1 MGDLKAM
8 FSSLLGKESAK
19 KVRKDKDKKKDTRK
33 RGKKEKKKKKKEKGK
48 DKTKEKIGR
57 RIEKKKKKK
66 KEVEEEEEE
75 PEENQRNGRT
85 QQELP
90 LQQVDGYEIYEEEE
104 EEEEE
109 EEVQE
114 HRGQSVPRKR
124 KKKEILK
131 PRADKSRKKAKEN
144 NDDDDDDDDDD
155 DEQVAGEQDG
165 RKNWK
170 WNAHNL
176 EGQKYGQWS
185 ETEQEALTNALETWC
200 RSNRCL
206 DKFNRKDYS
215 FLLRERNQSRRELD
229 KTIYYE
235 ISAEVN
241 TRNPQQCYE
250 RIRRTLIRSAKGA
263 DELRNKEWSDE
274 EKVRLKSLVDR
285 YGNTAW
291 NEIGKRLGRDG
302 QNCRDK
308 YRSTFDIFDENR
320 GEVKKGRFS
329 DEERA
334 KFRKIMEEYYEEYGI
349 ELGNPEDGKH
359 GEFLDN
365 ISWTVVAKK
374 LGGNRSEKSCFTH
387 WKNILAAGEK
397 GDFMVENGAWGG
409 YDDDASLLEQ
419 VKEQCISDEMN
430 EVDVDF
436 SLVTVPGR
444 SQTQI
449 VRRWKFLKQRTDTRK
464 VKALSKKIEKYEAKV
479 VKERKKEA
487 RRRVSI

>member
-19 KVRKDKDKKKDTRK
+19 KVKKDKDKKKDKRK

-57 RIEKKKKKK
+57 RIEKKKK

-104 EEEEE
+104 EEE
-109 EEVQE
+109 VQE

-131 PRADKSRKKAKEN
+131 PRADKSRKKPKKN
-144 NDDDDDDDDDD
+144 NNDDDDDDD

-334 KFRKIMEEYYEEYGI
+334 KFRKIMEEYYEEHGI

-387 WKNILAAGEK
+387 WKNVLAAGEK

-487 RRRVSI
+487 RRRVS

>member
-1 MGDLKAM
+1 MGDLKAV

-19 KVRKDKDKKKDTRK
+19 KVRKDKDKKKDKRK
-33 RGKKEKKKKKKEKGK
+33 REKKEKKKKKKEKGK

-57 RIEKKKKKK
+57 RIEKKKKK
-66 KEVEEEEEE
+66 EVEEEEEEEE

-131 PRADKSRKKAKEN
+131 PRADKSRKKPKKN
-144 NDDDDDDDDDD
+144 NNDDDDDDD

-334 KFRKIMEEYYEEYGI
+334 KFRKIMEEYYEEHDI

-387 WKNILAAGEK
+387 WKNVLAAGEK

-487 RRRVSI
+487 RRRVS

>member
-1 MGDLKAM
+1 MGDLKAV

-19 KVRKDKDKKKDTRK
+19 KVRKDKDKKKDKRK
-33 RGKKEKKKKKKEKGK
+33 REKKEKKKKKKEKGK

-57 RIEKKKKKK
+57 RIEKKKKK
-66 KEVEEEEEE
+66 EVEEEEEEEE

-104 EEEEE
+104 EEE
-109 EEVQE
+109 VQE

-131 PRADKSRKKAKEN
+131 PRADKSRKKPKKN
-144 NDDDDDDDDDD
+144 NNDDDDDDD

-334 KFRKIMEEYYEEYGI
+334 KF
-349 ELGNPEDGKH
+349 
-359 GEFLDN
+359 
-365 ISWTVVAKK
+365 
-374 LGGNRSEKSCFTH
+374 EKSWRSIT
-387 WKNILAAGEK
+387 KNTTSSSG
-397 GDFMVENGAWGG
+397 
-409 YDDDASLLEQ
+409 
-419 VKEQCISDEMN
+419 
-430 EVDVDF
+430 
-436 SLVTVPGR
+436 
-444 SQTQI
+444 
-449 VRRWKFLKQRTDTRK
+449 TRK
-464 VKALSKKIEKYEAKV
+464 TVNTGNF
-479 VKERKKEA
+479 
-487 RRRVSI
+487 

>member
-66 KEVEEEEEE
+66 EVEEEEEEE

-104 EEEEE
+104 EEE
-109 EEVQE
+109 VQE

-131 PRADKSRKKAKEN
+131 PRADKSRKKPKKN
-144 NDDDDDDDDDD
+144 NNDDDDDDD

-334 KFRKIMEEYYEEYGI
+334 KFRKIMEEYYEEHGI

-387 WKNILAAGEK
+387 WKNVLAAGEK

>member
-1 MGDLKAM
+1 MGDLKAV

-19 KVRKDKDKKKDTRK
+19 KVRKDKDKKKDKRK
-33 RGKKEKKKKKKEKGK
+33 REKKEKKKKKKEKGK

-57 RIEKKKKKK
+57 RIEKKKKK
-66 KEVEEEEEE
+66 EVEEEEEEEE
-75 PEENQRNGRT
+75 PEENQRNGRA

-131 PRADKSRKKAKEN
+131 PRADKSRKKPKKN
-144 NDDDDDDDDDD
+144 NNDDDDDDD

-334 KFRKIMEEYYEEYGI
+334 KFRKIMEEYYEEHGI

-387 WKNILAAGEK
+387 WKNVLAAGEK

-487 RRRVSI
+487 RRRVS

>member
-1 MGDLKAM
+1 MGDLKAV

-19 KVRKDKDKKKDTRK
+19 KVRKDKDKKKDKRK
-33 RGKKEKKKKKKEKGK
+33 REKKEKKKKKKEKGK
-48 DKTKEKIGR
+48 DKTKEKNGR
-57 RIEKKKKKK
+57 RIEKKKKK
-66 KEVEEEEEE
+66 EVEEEEEEEE

-104 EEEEE
+104 EEE
-109 EEVQE
+109 VQE

-131 PRADKSRKKAKEN
+131 PRADNSRKKPKEN
-144 NDDDDDDDDDD
+144 NDDDD

-263 DELRNKEWSDE
+263 DERRNKEWSDE

-334 KFRKIMEEYYEEYGI
+334 KFRKSMEEYYEEHGI

-387 WKNILAAGEK
+387 WKNVLAAGEK

-487 RRRVSI
+487 RRRVS

>member
-1 MGDLKAM
+1 MGDLKAV

-19 KVRKDKDKKKDTRK
+19 KVRKDKDKKKDKRK
-33 RGKKEKKKKKKEKGK
+33 REKKEKKKKKKEKGK
-48 DKTKEKIGR
+48 DKTKEKNGR
-57 RIEKKKKKK
+57 RIEKKKKK
-66 KEVEEEEEE
+66 EVEEEEEEE

-104 EEEEE
+104 EEE
-109 EEVQE
+109 VQE

-131 PRADKSRKKAKEN
+131 PRADKSRKKPKKN
-144 NDDDDDDDDDD
+144 NNDDDDDDD

-334 KFRKIMEEYYEEYGI
+334 KFRKIMEEYYEEHGI

-387 WKNILAAGEK
+387 WKNVLAAGEK

-487 RRRVSI
+487 RRRVS

>member
-1 MGDLKAM
+1 MGDLKAV

-19 KVRKDKDKKKDTRK
+19 KVRKDKDKKKDKRK
-33 RGKKEKKKKKKEKGK
+33 REKKEKKKKKKEKGK
-48 DKTKEKIGR
+48 DKTKEKNGR
-57 RIEKKKKKK
+57 RIEKKKKK
-66 KEVEEEEEE
+66 EVEEEEEEE

-90 LQQVDGYEIYEEEE
+90 LQQVDGYEIY

-144 NDDDDDDDDDD
+144 NDDDD

-387 WKNILAAGEK
+387 WKNVLAAGEK

-487 RRRVSI
+487 RRRVS

>member
-1 MGDLKAM
+1 M
-8 FSSLLGKESAK
+8 GKESAK
-19 KVRKDKDKKKDTRK
+19 KVRKDKDKKKDKRK
-33 RGKKEKKKKKKEKGK
+33 RQKKEKKKKKKEKGK

-57 RIEKKKKKK
+57 RIEKKKKK
-66 KEVEEEEEE
+66 EEEEEEEEE

-85 QQELP
+85 QQKLP
-90 LQQVDGYEIYEEEE
+90 LQQVDGYEIY

-131 PRADKSRKKAKEN
+131 PRADKARKKPKEN
-144 NDDDDDDDDDD
+144 NDDDDDDD

-334 KFRKIMEEYYEEYGI
+334 KFRKIMEEYYEENDI

-387 WKNILAAGEK
+387 WKNVLAAGEK

-487 RRRVSI
+487 RRRVS

>member
-1 MGDLKAM
+1 MGDLKAV

-19 KVRKDKDKKKDTRK
+19 KVRKDKDKKKDKRK
-33 RGKKEKKKKKKEKGK
+33 REKKEKKKKKEKGK
-48 DKTKEKIGR
+48 DKTKKKIGR
-57 RIEKKKKKK
+57 RIEKKKKK
-66 KEVEEEEEE
+66 EVEEEEEEE
-75 PEENQRNGRT
+75 PEENQRNGRA

-90 LQQVDGYEIYEEEE
+90 LQQVDGYEIY

-131 PRADKSRKKAKEN
+131 PRADKSRKKPKKN
-144 NDDDDDDDDDD
+144 NDDDDDDDV
-155 DEQVAGEQDG
+155 QVAGEQDG

-285 YGNTAW
+285 YGNSAW

-334 KFRKIMEEYYEEYGI
+334 KFRKIMEEYYEEHGI

-387 WKNILAAGEK
+387 WKNVLAAGEK

-464 VKALSKKIEKYEAKV
+464 VKALSNKIEKYEAKV

-487 RRRVSI
+487 RRRVS

>member
-48 DKTKEKIGR
+48 DKTKEKNGR
-57 RIEKKKKKK
+57 RIEKKKKK
-66 KEVEEEEEE
+66 EVEEEEEEE

-104 EEEEE
+104 EEE
-109 EEVQE
+109 VQE

-131 PRADKSRKKAKEN
+131 PRADKSRKKPKKN
-144 NDDDDDDDDDD
+144 NNDDDDDDD

-334 KFRKIMEEYYEEYGI
+334 KFRKIMEEYYEEHGI

-387 WKNILAAGEK
+387 WKNVLAAGEK

-487 RRRVSI
+487 RRRVS

>member
-1 MGDLKAM
+1 MGDLKAV

-19 KVRKDKDKKKDTRK
+19 KVRKDKDKKKDKRK
-33 RGKKEKKKKKKEKGK
+33 REKKEKKKKKKEKGK
-48 DKTKEKIGR
+48 DKTKEKNGR
-57 RIEKKKKKK
+57 RIEKKKKK
-66 KEVEEEEEE
+66 EVEEEEEEE

-90 LQQVDGYEIYEEEE
+90 LQQVDGYEIY

-144 NDDDDDDDDDD
+144 NDDDD

-334 KFRKIMEEYYEEYGI
+334 KFRKIMEEYYEENDI

-387 WKNILAAGEK
+387 WKNVLAAGEK

-487 RRRVSI
+487 RRRVS

>member
-1 MGDLKAM
+1 MGDLKAV

-19 KVRKDKDKKKDTRK
+19 KVRKDKDKDKKKDKRK
-33 RGKKEKKKKKKEKGK
+33 REKKEKKKKKKEKGK

-66 KEVEEEEEE
+66 EVEEEEEEEE
-75 PEENQRNGRT
+75 PEENQRNGRA

-90 LQQVDGYEIYEEEE
+90 LQQVDGYEIYEEE

-131 PRADKSRKKAKEN
+131 PRADKSRKKPKEN
-144 NDDDDDDDDDD
+144 NDDDDDDV
-155 DEQVAGEQDG
+155 QVAGEQEG

-334 KFRKIMEEYYEEYGI
+334 KFRKIMEEYYEEHGI

-387 WKNILAAGEK
+387 WKNVLAAGEK

-436 SLVTVPGR
+436 SLITVPGR

-479 VKERKKEA
+479 VKERRKEA
-487 RRRVSI
+487 RRRVS

>member
-19 KVRKDKDKKKDTRK
+19 KVKKDKDKKKDKRK

-66 KEVEEEEEE
+66 EVEEEEEEE

-90 LQQVDGYEIYEEEE
+90 LQQVDGYEIY

-144 NDDDDDDDDDD
+144 NDDDDDD

-334 KFRKIMEEYYEEYGI
+334 KFRKIMEEYYEEHDI

-387 WKNILAAGEK
+387 WKNVLAAGEK

-487 RRRVSI
+487 RRRVS

>member
-1 MGDLKAM
+1 MGDLKAV

-19 KVRKDKDKKKDTRK
+19 KVRKDKDKKKDKRK
-33 RGKKEKKKKKKEKGK
+33 REKKEKKKKKKEKGK

-66 KEVEEEEEE
+66 EEEEEEEEE

-104 EEEEE
+104 EEE
-109 EEVQE
+109 VQE

-131 PRADKSRKKAKEN
+131 PRADKSRKKPKKN
-144 NDDDDDDDDDD
+144 NNDDDDDDD

-263 DELRNKEWSDE
+263 DERRNKEWSDE

-334 KFRKIMEEYYEEYGI
+334 KFRKIMEEYYEEHGI

-387 WKNILAAGEK
+387 WKNVLAAGEK

-487 RRRVSI
+487 RRRVS

>member
-1 MGDLKAM
+1 MGDLKAV

-19 KVRKDKDKKKDTRK
+19 KVRKDKDKDKKKDKRK
-33 RGKKEKKKKKKEKGK
+33 REKKEKKKKKKEKGK

-66 KEVEEEEEE
+66 EVEEEEEEE
-75 PEENQRNGRT
+75 PEENQRNGRA

-90 LQQVDGYEIYEEEE
+90 LQQVDGYEIYEEE

-131 PRADKSRKKAKEN
+131 PRADKSRKKPKEN
-144 NDDDDDDDDDD
+144 NDDDDDDDV
-155 DEQVAGEQDG
+155 QVAGEQEG

-334 KFRKIMEEYYEEYGI
+334 KFRKIMEEYYEEHGI

-387 WKNILAAGEK
+387 WKNVLAAGEK

-436 SLVTVPGR
+436 SLITVPGR

-479 VKERKKEA
+479 VKERRKEA
-487 RRRVSI
+487 RRRVS

>member
-1 MGDLKAM
+1 MGDLKAV

-19 KVRKDKDKKKDTRK
+19 KVRKDKDKKKDKRK
-33 RGKKEKKKKKKEKGK
+33 REKKEKKKKKKEKGK

-57 RIEKKKKKK
+57 RIEKKKKK
-66 KEVEEEEEE
+66 EVEEEEEEEE
-75 PEENQRNGRT
+75 PEENQRNGRA

-131 PRADKSRKKAKEN
+131 PRADKSRKKPKKN
-144 NDDDDDDDDDD
+144 NDDDDDDDD

-334 KFRKIMEEYYEEYGI
+334 KFRKIMEEYYEEHGI

-387 WKNILAAGEK
+387 WKNVLAAGEK

-487 RRRVSI
+487 RRRVS

>member
-1 MGDLKAM
+1 MGDLKAV

-19 KVRKDKDKKKDTRK
+19 KVKKDKDKKKDKRK
-33 RGKKEKKKKKKEKGK
+33 REKKEKKKKKEKGK
-48 DKTKEKIGR
+48 DKTKKKIGR
-57 RIEKKKKKK
+57 RIEKKKKK
-66 KEVEEEEEE
+66 EVEEEEEEEE
-75 PEENQRNGRT
+75 PEENQRNGRA

-90 LQQVDGYEIYEEEE
+90 LQQVDGYEIYEEEG
-104 EEEEE
+104 EEEE

-114 HRGQSVPRKR
+114 HRRQSVPRKR

-131 PRADKSRKKAKEN
+131 PRADKSRKKPKKN
-144 NDDDDDDDDDD
+144 NDDDDDDDD

-285 YGNTAW
+285 YGNSAW

-334 KFRKIMEEYYEEYGI
+334 KFRKIMEEYYEEHGI

-387 WKNILAAGEK
+387 WKNVLAAGEK

-464 VKALSKKIEKYEAKV
+464 VKALSNKIEKYEAKV

-487 RRRVSI
+487 RRRVS

>member
-48 DKTKEKIGR
+48 DKTKEKNGR
-57 RIEKKKKKK
+57 RIEKKKKK
-66 KEVEEEEEE
+66 EVEEEEEEE

-104 EEEEE
+104 EEE
-109 EEVQE
+109 VQE

-131 PRADKSRKKAKEN
+131 PRADKSRKKPKKN
-144 NDDDDDDDDDD
+144 NNDDDDDDD

-334 KFRKIMEEYYEEYGI
+334 KFRKIMEEYYEEHGI

-387 WKNILAAGEK
+387 WKNVLAAGEK

>member
-1 MGDLKAM
+1 MGDLKAV

-19 KVRKDKDKKKDTRK
+19 KVRKDKDKKKDKRK
-33 RGKKEKKKKKKEKGK
+33 REKKEKKKKKKEKGK
-48 DKTKEKIGR
+48 DKTKEKNGR
-57 RIEKKKKKK
+57 RIEKKKKK
-66 KEVEEEEEE
+66 EVEEEEEEEE

-109 EEVQE
+109 EVQE

-131 PRADKSRKKAKEN
+131 PRADKSRKKPKKN
-144 NDDDDDDDDDD
+144 NNDDDDDDD

-387 WKNILAAGEK
+387 WKNVLAAGEK

-487 RRRVSI
+487 RRRVS

>member
-1 MGDLKAM
+1 MGDLKAV

-19 KVRKDKDKKKDTRK
+19 KVRKDKDKKKDKRK
-33 RGKKEKKKKKKEKGK
+33 REKKEKKKKKKEKGK

-66 KEVEEEEEE
+66 EEEEEEEEE

-104 EEEEE
+104 EEE
-109 EEVQE
+109 VQE

-131 PRADKSRKKAKEN
+131 PRADKSRKKPKKNN
-144 NDDDDDDDDDD
+144 NDDDDEDD

-387 WKNILAAGEK
+387 WKNVLAAGEK

-479 VKERKKEA
+479 VKERKKES
-487 RRRVSI
+487 RRRVS

>member
-1 MGDLKAM
+1 MGDLKAV

-66 KEVEEEEEE
+66 EVEEEEEEE

-90 LQQVDGYEIYEEEE
+90 LQQVDGYEIYEEE

-144 NDDDDDDDDDD
+144 NDDYDDD

-334 KFRKIMEEYYEEYGI
+334 KFRKIMEEYYEEHGI

-387 WKNILAAGEK
+387 WKNVLAAGEK

-487 RRRVSI
+487 RRRVS

>member
-1 MGDLKAM
+1 MGDLKAV

-19 KVRKDKDKKKDTRK
+19 KVRKDKDKKKDKRK
-33 RGKKEKKKKKKEKGK
+33 REKKEKKKKKKEKGK
-48 DKTKEKIGR
+48 DKTKEKNGR
-57 RIEKKKKKK
+57 RIEKKKKK
-66 KEVEEEEEE
+66 EVEEEEEEE

-109 EEVQE
+109 EVQE

-131 PRADKSRKKAKEN
+131 PRADKSRKKPKKN
-144 NDDDDDDDDDD
+144 NNDDDDDDD

-334 KFRKIMEEYYEEYGI
+334 KFRKIMEEYYEENDI

-387 WKNILAAGEK
+387 WKNVLAAGEK

>member
-1 MGDLKAM
+1 MGDLKAV

-19 KVRKDKDKKKDTRK
+19 KVRKDKDKKKDKRK
-33 RGKKEKKKKKKEKGK
+33 REKKEKKKKKKEKGK
-48 DKTKEKIGR
+48 DKTKEKNGR
-57 RIEKKKKKK
+57 RIEKKKKK
-66 KEVEEEEEE
+66 EVEEEEEEE

-104 EEEEE
+104 EEE
-109 EEVQE
+109 VQE

-131 PRADKSRKKAKEN
+131 PRADKSRKKPKKN
-144 NDDDDDDDDDD
+144 NNDDDDDDD

-263 DELRNKEWSDE
+263 DERRNKEWSDE

-334 KFRKIMEEYYEEYGI
+334 KFRKIMEEYYEEHGI

>member
-19 KVRKDKDKKKDTRK
+19 KVKKDKDKKKDKRK

-66 KEVEEEEEE
+66 EVEEEEEEE

-90 LQQVDGYEIYEEEE
+90 LQQVDGYDIYEEE

-131 PRADKSRKKAKEN
+131 PRADKSRKKPKKN
-144 NDDDDDDDDDD
+144 NNDDDDDDD

-165 RKNWK
+165 RKNWR

-263 DELRNKEWSDE
+263 DERRNKEWSDE

-334 KFRKIMEEYYEEYGI
+334 KFRKIMEEYYEEHGI

-387 WKNILAAGEK
+387 WKNVLAAGEK

-487 RRRVSI
+487 RRRVS

>member
-1 MGDLKAM
+1 MGDLKAV

-19 KVRKDKDKKKDTRK
+19 KVRKDKDKKKDKRK
-33 RGKKEKKKKKKEKGK
+33 REKKEKKKKKKEKGK

-57 RIEKKKKKK
+57 RIEKKKKK

-104 EEEEE
+104 EEE
-109 EEVQE
+109 VQE

-131 PRADKSRKKAKEN
+131 PRADKSRKKPKKN
-144 NDDDDDDDDDD
+144 NNDDDDDDD

-334 KFRKIMEEYYEEYGI
+334 KFRKIMEEYYEEHDI

-387 WKNILAAGEK
+387 WKNVLAAGEK

-487 RRRVSI
+487 RRRVS

>member
-1 MGDLKAM
+1 MGDLKAV

-19 KVRKDKDKKKDTRK
+19 KVRKDKDKKKDKRK
-33 RGKKEKKKKKKEKGK
+33 REKKEKKKKKKEKGK
-48 DKTKEKIGR
+48 DKTKEKNGR
-57 RIEKKKKKK
+57 RIEKKKKK
-66 KEVEEEEEE
+66 EVEEEEEEE

-104 EEEEE
+104 EEE
-109 EEVQE
+109 VQE

-131 PRADKSRKKAKEN
+131 PRADKSRKKPKKN
-144 NDDDDDDDDDD
+144 NNDDDDDDD

>member
-66 KEVEEEEEE
+66 EVEEEEEEE

-109 EEVQE
+109 EVQE

-131 PRADKSRKKAKEN
+131 PRADKSRKKPKKN
-144 NDDDDDDDDDD
+144 NNDDDDDDD

-387 WKNILAAGEK
+387 WKNVLAAGEK

-487 RRRVSI
+487 RRRVS

>member
-48 DKTKEKIGR
+48 DKTKEKNGR
-57 RIEKKKKKK
+57 RIEKKKKK
-66 KEVEEEEEE
+66 EVEEEEEEEE

-109 EEVQE
+109 EVQE

-131 PRADKSRKKAKEN
+131 PRADKSRKKPKKN
-144 NDDDDDDDDDD
+144 NNDDDDDDD

-263 DELRNKEWSDE
+263 DERRNKEWSDE

-334 KFRKIMEEYYEEYGI
+334 KFRKIMEEYYEEHGI

-387 WKNILAAGEK
+387 WKNVLAAGEK

-487 RRRVSI
+487 RRRVS

>member
-1 MGDLKAM
+1 MGDLKAV

-19 KVRKDKDKKKDTRK
+19 KVRKDKDKKKDKRK
-33 RGKKEKKKKKKEKGK
+33 REKKEKKKKKKEKGK

-57 RIEKKKKKK
+57 RIEKKKKK

-104 EEEEE
+104 EEE
-109 EEVQE
+109 VQE

-131 PRADKSRKKAKEN
+131 PRADKSRKKPKKN
-144 NDDDDDDDDDD
+144 NNDDDDDDD

-334 KFRKIMEEYYEEYGI
+334 KFRKIMEEYYEEHGI

-387 WKNILAAGEK
+387 WKNVLAAGEK

-487 RRRVSI
+487 RRRVS

>member
-1 MGDLKAM
+1 MGDLKAV

-19 KVRKDKDKKKDTRK
+19 KVRKDKDKKKDKRK
-33 RGKKEKKKKKKEKGK
+33 REKKEKKKKKKEKGK
-48 DKTKEKIGR
+48 DKTKKKIWR
-57 RIEKKKKKK
+57 RIQKKKK
-66 KEVEEEEEE
+66 KEVEEEEE
-75 PEENQRNGRT
+75 PEENQRNGRA

-104 EEEEE
+104 EEEGE

-131 PRADKSRKKAKEN
+131 PRADKSRKKPKKN
-144 NDDDDDDDDDD
+144 NDDDV
-155 DEQVAGEQDG
+155 QVAGEQDG
-165 RKNWK
+165 RKNRK

-334 KFRKIMEEYYEEYGI
+334 KFRKIMEEYYEEHGI

-387 WKNILAAGEK
+387 WKNVLAAGEK

-464 VKALSKKIEKYEAKV
+464 VKALSNKIEKYEAKV

-487 RRRVSI
+487 RRRVS

>member
-19 KVRKDKDKKKDTRK
+19 KVKKDKDKKKDKRK

-48 DKTKEKIGR
+48 DKMKEKIGR

-66 KEVEEEEEE
+66 EVEEEEEEE

-90 LQQVDGYEIYEEEE
+90 LQQVDGYEIYEEEG
-104 EEEEE
+104 EEEE

-144 NDDDDDDDDDD
+144 NDDDDDD

-334 KFRKIMEEYYEEYGI
+334 KFRKIMEEYYEEHGI

-387 WKNILAAGEK
+387 WKNVLAAGEK

-487 RRRVSI
+487 RRRVS

>member
-1 MGDLKAM
+1 MGDLKAV

-19 KVRKDKDKKKDTRK
+19 KVKKDKDKKKDKRK
-33 RGKKEKKKKKKEKGK
+33 REKKEKKKKKEKGK
-48 DKTKEKIGR
+48 DKTKKKIGR
-57 RIEKKKKKK
+57 RIEKKKKK
-66 KEVEEEEEE
+66 EVEEEEEEEE
-75 PEENQRNGRT
+75 PEENQRNGRA

-90 LQQVDGYEIYEEEE
+90 LQQVDGYEIYEEEG
-104 EEEEE
+104 EEEE

-114 HRGQSVPRKR
+114 HRRQSVPRKR

-131 PRADKSRKKAKEN
+131 PRADKSRKKPKKN
-144 NDDDDDDDDDD
+144 NDDDDDDDD

-250 RIRRTLIRSAKGA
+250 RIRRTLSRSAKGA

-285 YGNTAW
+285 YGNSAW

-334 KFRKIMEEYYEEYGI
+334 KFRKIMEEYYEEHGI

-374 LGGNRSEKSCFTH
+374 LGGNRSEKSYFTH
-387 WKNILAAGEK
+387 WKNVLAAGEK

-464 VKALSKKIEKYEAKV
+464 VKALSNKIEKYEAKV

-487 RRRVSI
+487 RRRVS

>member
-66 KEVEEEEEE
+66 EVEEEEEEE

-144 NDDDDDDDDDD
+144 NDDDDDD

-387 WKNILAAGEK
+387 WKNVLAAGEK

>member
-1 MGDLKAM
+1 MGDLKAV

-66 KEVEEEEEE
+66 EVEEEEEEE

-109 EEVQE
+109 EVQE

-131 PRADKSRKKAKEN
+131 PRADKSRKKPKKN
-144 NDDDDDDDDDD
+144 NNDDDDDDD

-334 KFRKIMEEYYEEYGI
+334 KFRKIMEEYYEENDI

-387 WKNILAAGEK
+387 WKNVLAAGEK

-487 RRRVSI
+487 RRRVS

>member
-66 KEVEEEEEE
+66 EVEEEEEEE

-90 LQQVDGYEIYEEEE
+90 LQQVDGYEIYEEE

-144 NDDDDDDDDDD
+144 NDDDDDD

-334 KFRKIMEEYYEEYGI
+334 KFRKIMEEYYEEHGI

-387 WKNILAAGEK
+387 WKNVLAAGEK

>member
-66 KEVEEEEEE
+66 EVEEEEEEE

>member
-1 MGDLKAM
+1 MGDLKAV

-19 KVRKDKDKKKDTRK
+19 KVRKDKDKKKDKRK
-33 RGKKEKKKKKKEKGK
+33 REKKEKKKKKKEKGK
-48 DKTKEKIGR
+48 DKTKKKIWR
-57 RIEKKKKKK
+57 RIQKKKK
-66 KEVEEEEEE
+66 KEVEEEEE
-75 PEENQRNGRT
+75 PEENQRNGRA

-104 EEEEE
+104 EEEGE

-131 PRADKSRKKAKEN
+131 PRADKSRKKPKKN
-144 NDDDDDDDDDD
+144 NDDDV
-155 DEQVAGEQDG
+155 QVAGEQDG

-334 KFRKIMEEYYEEYGI
+334 KFRKIMEEYYEEHGI

-387 WKNILAAGEK
+387 WKNVLAAGEK

-430 EVDVDF
+430 EVDVNF

-464 VKALSKKIEKYEAKV
+464 VKALSNKIEKYEAKV

-487 RRRVSI
+487 RRRVS

>member
-1 MGDLKAM
+1 MGDLKAV

-19 KVRKDKDKKKDTRK
+19 KVRKDKDKKKDKRK
-33 RGKKEKKKKKKEKGK
+33 REKKEKKKKKKEKGK
-48 DKTKEKIGR
+48 DKTKKKIGR
-57 RIEKKKKKK
+57 RIEKKKKK
-66 KEVEEEEEE
+66 EVEEEEEEE
-75 PEENQRNGRT
+75 PEENQRNGRA

-90 LQQVDGYEIYEEEE
+90 LQQVDGYEIYEEEG
-104 EEEEE
+104 EEEE

-131 PRADKSRKKAKEN
+131 PRADKSRKKPKKN
-144 NDDDDDDDDDD
+144 NDDDDDDDD

-334 KFRKIMEEYYEEYGI
+334 KFRKIMEEYYEEHGI

-387 WKNILAAGEK
+387 WKNVLAAGEK

-464 VKALSKKIEKYEAKV
+464 VKALSNKIEKYEAKV

-487 RRRVSI
+487 RRRVS

>member
-1 MGDLKAM
+1 MGDLKAV

-19 KVRKDKDKKKDTRK
+19 KVRKDKDKKKDKRK
-33 RGKKEKKKKKKEKGK
+33 REKKEKKKKKKEKGK

-66 KEVEEEEEE
+66 EVEEEEEEE

-104 EEEEE
+104 EEE
-109 EEVQE
+109 VQE

-131 PRADKSRKKAKEN
+131 PRADKSRKKPKKN
-144 NDDDDDDDDDD
+144 NNDDDDDDD

-334 KFRKIMEEYYEEYGI
+334 KFRKIMEEYYEENDI

-387 WKNILAAGEK
+387 WKNVLAAGEK

-487 RRRVSI
+487 RRRVS